1 LRRVAA
7 LATYLA
13 VSFGVAYAID
23 FLALIKAIE
32 LHRELEV
39 LYLGVARMYAPFLGA
54 VCAAIV
60 SRAGLGT
67 LRRWGLRLG
76 RARWIPLGIALPYT
90 FYALAIPLAM
100 AVGITVT
107 NPIYSIPKLEY
118 MLTKI
123 PNPSLIL
130 ALALVNTVIAGCTI
144 NTAAAIGEEM
154 GWRGYMLTTL
164 SPKLGLYGAAVAIGI
179 VWSLWHAP
187 LILLAGF
194 NYPHHPNL
202 EGLAAF
208 TGFCVALSVAC
219 SVLRAK
225 STTPSVP
232 TRKPERSWRNSAT
245 DFRRR
250 RDLHLSSWA
259 PRNSLCIHRSHSSS
273 NSNQMQRPR
282 RSRALAT
289 PTRGT

>member
-1 LRRVAA
+1 MRRDLAA

-60 SRAGLGT
+60 SRAGLGA

-225 STTPSVP
+225 SGSILPPAFLHGNLNALGGIALLTFVGDEIYTFPAGLLGIASV
-232 TRKPERSWRNSAT
+232 SIVAT
-245 DFRRR
+245 
-250 RDLHLSSWA
+250 
-259 PRNSLCIHRSHSSS
+259 
-273 NSNQMQRPR
+273 
-282 RSRALAT
+282 ALAIA
-289 PTRGT
+289 TRCRGLEDLER